1 MKEDANDTLRTEGIE
16 GLRRR
21 QRRARKFE
29 GDGDADNEAAS
40 NRRAPLHWH
49 GEIDPMTS
57 RPWLVKNLL
66 PETGSG
72 LLSGQWGT
80 FKSFTAIDLVVSIMS
95 GQPFINFPVKRRG
108 GVLYIAVEGQQ
119 EIAIRLQAA
128 IEAKLRVDKD
138 ARVPFAWTDS
148 CPRLL
153 DKDAAKELAAIAKD
167 AGEQMQVKFG
177 LPLALIVIDTIGT
190 AALYEKTGDENDS
203 VIGFKLMKVLSA
215 LAKQANVFVLGLDHF
230 GKAVETGTRGASS
243 KEGDVDVVLA
253 LIGDRSIGGAI
264 DNVKLCARK
273 RRSGPS
279 GEEFS
284 LRTKVVDMGVDEDG
298 EAITTLVVDWTE
310 AARDSKAKDQDAK
323 WAKSLR
329 LLRRTLMSVLAD
341 HGGDQQPYHDGPVVR
356 AVDINIVRAEFYR
369 SYPAEGDEKAK
380 QAARQRA
387 FHRAINKAQ
396 DNDLIGVREIEE
408 ITYVWLARIQ
418 DCHAQNAYH
427 NER

>member
-1 MKEDANDTLRTEGIE
+1 MKEDANDTLRTEGVE

-29 GDGDADNEAAS
+29 GDGDANNVAAT

-49 GEIDPMTS
+49 GEIDPDDLAALAGQEST
-57 RPWLVKNLL
+57 L

-108 GVLYIAVEGQQ
+108 GVLYIAVEGQGA

-128 IEAKLRVDKD
+128 IEAKLRVDKE
-138 ARVPFAWTDS
+138 ARVPFAWSNS

-177 LPLALIVIDTIGT
+177 LPLALIVIDTIGA
-190 AALYEKTGDENDS
+190 AALYEKTGDENNS
-203 VIGFKLMKVLSA
+203 VIGFKIMKVLSA

-253 LIGDRSIGGAI
+253 LIGDKLLGGAI
-264 DNVKLCARK
+264 DNVKLCTRK

-279 GEEFS
+279 GEEVS

-329 LLRRTLMSVLAD
+329 LPAPDTDERIGRSWRRPAAVPRRSGGTRRRHQYHPRRILPLVPGRRRREGETGGPAKSLPPR
-341 HGGDQQPYHDGPVVR
+341 HGRKP
-356 AVDINIVRAEFYR
+356 
-369 SYPAEGDEKAK
+369 
-380 QAARQRA
+380 RQRPD
-387 FHRAINKAQ
+387 RC
-396 DNDLIGVREIEE
+396 
-408 ITYVWLARIQ
+408 AR
-418 DCHAQNAYH
+418 D
-427 NER
+427 